1 MGKKAVSL
9 LICVFATLLMLCGCG
24 ENKNAEIVG
33 EWVPTTAK
41 LNGTTVKYDELGVEK
56 DKFGFVFRDDGK
68 CKATLAGISDE
79 SAYTFNGTSVDVQ
92 INGEDYK
99 LDYEKGSLTLSL
111 NYGGNYTAFTFTKV
125 KDND

>member
-9 LICVFATLLMLCGCG
+9 LICVFAAVLMLCGCG

-33 EWVPTTAK
+33 EWVPATAK
-41 LNGTTVKYDELGVEK
+41 FNDETVKYDELGVEK
-56 DKFGFVFRDDGK
+56 DKFGFIFREDGK
-68 CKATLAGISDE
+68 CEATLAGISDE
-79 SAYTFNGTSVDVQ
+79 SAYTFNGTSVDIQ

-111 NYGGNYTAFTFTKV
+111 NYDGNYTAFTFSKISE
-125 KDND
+125 NS